1 MLLAHGAG
9 SSPEV
14 VRRLLAP
21 CLPDDAV
28 VVAPLLLGGAHG
40 SADLLAAAADE
51 REVVLAAGISMG
63 AHALALLAA
72 RTGATWPI
80 VAAMPAWTGTPGD
93 VAAATAVAADEL
105 ERVGSA
111 AVLDALAA
119 DPLTRDDWVR
129 EELAAGWAAYDD
141 DSLVAALRAGASSA
155 APTIADLA
163 TLRSPTAVVALADDP
178 LHPASVALEWARSV
192 PRAALRTVER
202 HAPRYDRAALGRAA
216 ADALAELSGS
226 R

>member
-9 SSPEV
+9 SSPDV

-28 VVAPLLLGGAHG
+28 VVVPLLVGGAED
-40 SADLLAAAADE
+40 SARVLADLAAG
-51 REVVLAAGISMG
+51 REVVLGAGISMG

-72 RTGATWPI
+72 RTGSTWPL
-80 VAAMPAWTGTPGD
+80 VAAMPAWTGAPGD

-105 ERVGSA
+105 ERVGRA
-111 AVLDALAA
+111 AVLDALAS

-129 EELAAGWAAYDD
+129 EELAAGWSAYDD
-141 DSLVAALRAGASSA
+141 AALVAALRAGASSA
-155 APTIADLA
+155 APTAPDLA

-178 LHPASVALEWARSV
+178 LHPASVAAEWARSAPV
-192 PRAALRTVER
+192 AALRTVAR
-202 HAPRYDRAALGRAA
+202 HAPRDDRSALGRAA